1 LNNSVAFEYRKRL
14 PLSYHDEV
22 KEVALQANS
31 EVVIAPAN
39 LVGGAWIPGSGEVSK
54 SLNPAKPDDVVAEFT
69 QASSAEV
76 ETAIDRATDA
86 QAEWESLGIIKRGMI
101 LRGVADLISER
112 REQLAE
118 LMTREQGKTLAE
130 SLGEVDGSVETIR
143 YHAASSRNPLGRTYP
158 SSFPGEHIEQIRQ
171 ALGVVGIITPWN
183 FPTQIPS
190 WKIAPALLWGN
201 TVVWKPASDIPAI
214 SAAFAAAFH
223 DAGVPAG
230 VLNMT
235 LAAGRTAS
243 AIIESPKISGI
254 SFTGSVPV
262 GQMIAKSATNRGAKV
277 QLELGGHNAAIVM
290 PDVDPKYAAS
300 QLLVGAMSGTG
311 QKCTATRRIITVGDI
326 HGQFVS
332 ELKDLVEGL
341 VVGSGMESSSTTGPV
356 VSEKAK
362 QEIDS
367 AVSDAL
373 KEGGKIIAQAKIP
386 IDSGFYFPPTVIEGG
401 MEIRT
406 CREEVFGPV
415 TTVMNVDSLEE
426 AISIANSTE
435 FGLTASIFS
444 ANDGD
449 IQQATNQL
457 QAGLIK
463 INAPNTGSE
472 MHVPFGGLKDSTFP
486 GPREQNAESVAD
498 FYTSTKSIYRRVAPR
513 RNK

>member
-1 LNNSVAFEYRKRL
+1 MFPHHE
-14 PLSYHDEV
+14 EV
-22 KEVALQANS
+22 REVVLQAKS
-31 EVVIAPAN
+31 KSVISPEN
-39 LVGGAWIPGSGEVSK
+39 LIGGAWITGTGPKTQSH
-54 SLNPAKPDDVVAEFT
+54 NPAKPTDVIADFN
-69 QASSAEV
+69 QASAQEISSAIEH
-76 ETAIDRATDA
+76 AKKA
-86 QAEWESLGIIKRGMI
+86 QHDWEALGIIKRGMI
-101 LRGVADLISER
+101 LRSVADLISDR
-112 REQLAE
+112 RQELAE

-130 SLGEVDGSVETIR
+130 SLGEIDGSAETIR
-143 YHAASSRNPLGRTYP
+143 YHAASSRNPLGKTYP
-158 SSFPGEHIEQIRQ
+158 SSFPGEHIEQVRQ

-214 SAAFAAAFH
+214 STEFARAFH

-235 LAAGRTAS
+235 LASGRTAS
-243 AIIESPKISGI
+243 QIIESPEIRGI

-262 GQMIAKSATNRGAKV
+262 GQMIAKTATARGAKV

-290 PDVDPKYAAS
+290 PDVDPKYAAA

-326 HGQFVS
+326 HKDFIA
-332 ELKDLVEGL
+332 ELKKQVEGL
-341 VVGSGMESSSTTGPV
+341 QLGNGMDSKTTTGPV
-356 VSEKAK
+356 ISEKAK
-362 QEIDS
+362 QEIES
-367 AVSDAL
+367 AVNDAVG
-373 KEGGKIIAQAKIP
+373 EGGKIIAQANTP
-386 IDSGFYFPPTVIEGG
+386 ADEGFYFPPTVIEGT

-415 TTVMNVDSLEE
+415 TTVMNVSTLEE
-426 AISIANSTE
+426 AIEIANSTE

-444 ANDGD
+444 ASDAD
-449 IQQATNQL
+449 IQKATEQL

-472 MHVPFGGLKDSTFP
+472 LHVPFGGLKDSTFP
-486 GPREQNAESVAD
+486 GPREQNAESVAE
-498 FYTSTKSIYRRVAPR
+498 FYTNTKSVYRRVAPR
-513 RNK
+513 RDS